1 MTECNF
7 VALSLNIEICFWP
20 SPLFKLCAVGIWIA
34 FLCGNLLCI
43 FLLSSFL
50 QKFSLCQ
57 DRWHGEVHPHLVQPS
72 YVALGRALL
81 CVKSNTSFTLDYCSH
96 QLYAQSKR
104 RTSNSNVPGHPVPF
118 VYYSGPNFSVA
129 LLCCVFVF
137 SFFFKITPPM
147 QFVCNSPIFE
157 WGLVPLI
164 IQD

>member
-1 MTECNF
+1 MQFCCSFPEY
-7 VALSLNIEICFWP
+7 W
-20 SPLFKLCAVGIWIA
+20 
-34 FLCGNLLCI
+34 NLLLAISIIQIVRGGDLNSIFVCKPFVY

-118 VYYSGPNFSVA
+118 VYYSGPNLVWRCSAVFLYFLFSLKLLHQCNLFVILLFLSEA
-129 LLCCVFVF
+129 LCL
-137 SFFFKITPPM
+137 
-147 QFVCNSPIFE
+147 
-157 WGLVPLI
+157 
-164 IQD
+164 